1 MDDFRVAAVVMRCV
15 LGETQDNLNRMKAW
29 IGEAASG
36 GANLVC
42 FPELNLTGYSAREVI
57 RSVAEPIPGPLSQ
70 AVVEMARES
79 GMFILAGLVERDGE
93 ERIFA
98 SHIVAGPEG
107 LQGVYRKCHL
117 SPFEQQLYCAGETTS
132 VFDVKRCTF
141 GIELCYDTH
150 FPELSTLL
158 ALKGAEIIFCLH
170 ASPRGT
176 PEQKHRSW
184 LRHLTARAYDNG
196 VFVVACNQT
205 GANGDGLEFPG
216 IALVL
221 RAYDNGVFVVA
232 CNQTGANGDG
242 LEFPGI
248 ALVLNPSGEVIA
260 EHVSGEEG
268 VLFADLRAADLAHVR
283 ENRMRFFLPNRR
295 PELYK
300 GLIKSG
306 SRG

>member
-1 MDDFRVAAVVMRCV
+1 MDDLRIAAVVMRCM

-42 FPELNLTGYSAREVI
+42 FPELNLTGYSVREVI

-93 ERIFA
+93 ERIFV

-132 VFDVKRCTF
+132 VFDVKGCTF

-196 VFVVACNQT
+196 VF
-205 GANGDGLEFPG
+205 
-216 IALVL
+216 I
-221 RAYDNGVFVVA
+221 VA

>member
-1 MDDFRVAAVVMRCV
+1 MDDLRIAAVVMRCV
-15 LGETQDNLNRMKAW
+15 LGKTQDNLNRMKAR

-42 FPELNLTGYSAREVI
+42 FPELNLTGYSVREVV

-70 AVVEMARES
+70 AVVEMARDS

-132 VFDVKRCTF
+132 VFGVKGCTF

-216 IALVL
+216 L
-221 RAYDNGVFVVA
+221 
-232 CNQTGANGDG
+232 
-242 LEFPGI
+242 

-268 VLFADLRAADLAHVR
+268 ILFADLRSADLAHVR

-300 GLIKSG
+300 GLIKSR
-306 SRG
+306 SPR

>member
-1 MDDFRVAAVVMRCV
+1 MDDLRIAAVVMRCV

-42 FPELNLTGYSAREVI
+42 FPELNLTGYSVREVI

-93 ERIFA
+93 ERIFV

-117 SPFEQQLYCAGETTS
+117 SPFEQQIYCAGETTS
-132 VFDVKRCTF
+132 VFDVKGCTF

-158 ALKGAEIIFCLH
+158 ALKGTEIIFCLH

-196 VFVVACNQT
+196 VF
-205 GANGDGLEFPG
+205 
-216 IALVL
+216 I
-221 RAYDNGVFVVA
+221 VA

-295 PELYK
+295 PGLYK
-300 GLIKSG
+300 GLIKSR
-306 SRG
+306 SPE